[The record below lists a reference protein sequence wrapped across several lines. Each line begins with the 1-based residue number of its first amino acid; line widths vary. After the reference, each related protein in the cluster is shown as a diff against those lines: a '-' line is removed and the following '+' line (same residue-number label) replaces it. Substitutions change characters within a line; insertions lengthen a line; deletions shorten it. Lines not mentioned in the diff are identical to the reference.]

1 MIGKNLVAEDTAV
14 RYKAALV
21 DFDGTLADS
30 MPAWLDLPRTAFQ
43 RSGVEPPADLDIL
56 IRTVPIWEV
65 ARRLETVYPMLSPGR
80 PLEEYWMEIM
90 EENYLHRVPLKPG
103 ATELLSLLRENGLK
117 IVILSATGQPMLGH
131 ALDHFG
137 LLALADA
144 VVTEEEAGS
153 KRTSAPYDFCALQL
167 GLAREEM
174 LLIEDAP
181 RNLARARELGLGTV
195 GVLDESMAPGREL
208 LYESADVVLPDYFDL
223 GPLVEFLR

>member
-1 MIGKNLVAEDTAV
+1 M

-30 MPAWLDLPRTAFQ
+30 MPAWLDLPRTAFH

-90 EENYLHRVPLKPG
+90 EENYLFRVPLKPG
-103 ATELLSLLRENGLK
+103 AIKLLSLLRESGLK
-117 IVILSATGQPMLGH
+117 IVILSATGQPMLGR

-153 KRTSAPYDFCALQL
+153 KRTSAPYDFCAARL
-167 GLAREEM
+167 GLPREEM

-208 LYESADVVLPDYFDL
+208 LYKSADVVLPDYSDL
-223 GPLVEFLR
+223 RPLEEFLGK

>member
-1 MIGKNLVAEDTAV
+1 M

-65 ARRLETVYPMLSPGR
+65 ARRLETVYPTLSPGR